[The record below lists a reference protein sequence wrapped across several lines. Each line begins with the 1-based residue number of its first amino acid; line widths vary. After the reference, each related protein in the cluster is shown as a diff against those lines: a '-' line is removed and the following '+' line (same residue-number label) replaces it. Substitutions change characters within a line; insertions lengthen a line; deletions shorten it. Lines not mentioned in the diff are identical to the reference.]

1 MKKILAGLMLMAS
14 MGNAQAV
21 LTSQQGLFLP
31 FAPCGDG
38 LLCGAIQK
46 LRTTAVGAGQLFDD
60 VYTFSFAPTDFVPVN
75 TNNGIGTGTLQLRWD
90 PPATPGT
97 SDGLFSA
104 VNFYQDLGPI
114 GIGGGDVLTGSSFM
128 SDGGVTAFVNSG
140 LLLAGNY
147 YLRVQG
153 QYNATPLQN
162 SVQYGSGNL
171 SIAAIPEPSEWA
183 LMLSGLGLMGFVA
196 RRRRAA
202 ATAAA

>member
-21 LTSQQGLFLP
+21 LTSQQAITFVP
-31 FAPCGDG
+31 VIDG
-38 LLCGAIQK
+38 LLISSLSKVRASGPA
-46 LRTTAVGAGQLFDD
+46 AGQLFDD

-104 VNFYQDLGPI
+104 VNFYRDLGAI
-114 GIGGGDVLTGSSFM
+114 GNFGGDVLTGSSFM

-140 LLLAGNY
+140 VLSAGNY